1 MKKLIA
7 IMALAGLTS
16 SLSAQ
21 TPATKDANEPNV
33 FTTVKDARITS
44 IKNQAN
50 SGTCWAYS
58 GQSFLEDELIRT
70 GKGDYDLSEMFVV
83 SHTYRD
89 KGRKY
94 VRLHGK
100 LNFAQGGSF
109 YDVLYVLKNYGA
121 VPRSVLPGLNYGT
134 TKNQHGEME
143 AGLKAFLDA
152 IITNPNGKL
161 STAWYPAFESIIDQY
176 LGKLPEEFTFKG
188 KKYTPKSYAQTL
200 GLNADDYVSLTSF
213 THHPFYSKF
222 ALEIEDNWRW
232 TESYNLPID
241 ELMRTMEHAID
252 KGYTIAWGSD
262 VSEQGFTRD
271 GIAVLADVEEI
282 ETKGSDQARW
292 VGLNRGER
300 HTLLQ
305 KLIHSANVPEID
317 PTQEYRQKGYDN
329 FELTDDH
336 GMVIYGIAKN
346 QIGRKFFMV
355 KNSWGETGEY
365 KGHWY
370 ASYNFVKGKTMNIVL
385 HRSAIPEDIAKKL
398 GIKTK

>member
-83 SHTYRD
+83 SHSYRD

-109 YDVLYVLKNYGA
+109 YDVLYVLKSYGA

-143 AGLKAFLDA
+143 AGLKGFLDA

-305 KLIHSANVPEID
+305 KLIRSANVPEID

>member
-176 LGKLPEEFTFKG
+176 LGKLPEEFTFQG

-232 TESYNLPID
+232 AESYNLPID

>member
-121 VPRSVLPGLNYGT
+121 APRSVLPGLNYGT

-232 TESYNLPID
+232 AESYNLPID

>member
-188 KKYTPKSYAQTL
+188 KKYTPKSYAQAL

-232 TESYNLPID
+232 AESYNLPID
-241 ELMRTMEHAID
+241 ELMRTMENAID

>member
-83 SHTYRD
+83 SHSYRD

-188 KKYTPKSYAQTL
+188 KKYTPKSYGQAL

-232 TESYNLPID
+232 AESYNLPID
-241 ELMRTMEHAID
+241 ELMRTMEYAID

-300 HTLLQ
+300 QTLLQ
-305 KLIHSANVPEID
+305 KLIRSANVPEID
-317 PTQEYRQKGYDN
+317 PTQEYRQKGFDN

-346 QIGRKFFMV
+346 QIGRKFFIV

>member
-58 GQSFLEDELIRT
+58 GQSFLEDELIRI

-83 SHTYRD
+83 SHSYRD

-188 KKYTPKSYAQTL
+188 KKYTPKSYGQAL

-232 TESYNLPID
+232 AESYNLPID
-241 ELMRTMEHAID
+241 ELMRTMEYAID

-305 KLIHSANVPEID
+305 KLIRSANVPEID
-317 PTQEYRQKGYDN
+317 PTQEYRQKGFDN

-346 QIGRKFFMV
+346 QIGRKFFIV